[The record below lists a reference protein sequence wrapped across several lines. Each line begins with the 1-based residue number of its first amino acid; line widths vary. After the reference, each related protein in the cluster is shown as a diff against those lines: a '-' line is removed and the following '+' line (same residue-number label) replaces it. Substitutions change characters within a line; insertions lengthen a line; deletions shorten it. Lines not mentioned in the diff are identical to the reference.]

1 MEGSLPKE
9 MNPFGRASDF
19 AVLMDDQTIIKGAE
33 LQMKNQSFFRNPKI
47 RSYLLLW
54 GTQTFS
60 SLGSR
65 MTSFA
70 LVLWLY
76 QTSGSAL
83 QTALMSVCSYAPYVL
98 MSIFAGA
105 LSDRWDKKRTML
117 AGDLLAALSTVAVLV
132 LYKTG
137 QLAPWHMYVVNAISG
152 LMNTVQQP
160 ASEVA
165 ASLLAPP
172 EYYQKTSG
180 LRSFS
185 NSLNGILT
193 PVVAS
198 AVYAFGGLDVIIAFD
213 LFTFLTAFLVL
224 LLWIRIP
231 QPPIRTEV
239 REKLLEA
246 ARSGL
251 KWLKQNPL
259 ILKLIFFLAW
269 INLVASAFD
278 AALPAYLLSV
288 SNGGETVLGL
298 VQSCASIAM
307 LAGSVIV
314 TLSPKPKDRVRMVCL
329 TLMISMSTE
338 NFLLAFGR
346 SPVIWCIG
354 SVLGWLSIPVMN
366 ANLDVIMR
374 TSIPADMQGRVFS
387 CRNSLQFFTI
397 PVGKLLGGWLVDDVF
412 EPLMASADGLAVQL
426 FGAVKGSGAAAFFL
440 VLGFAGVA
448 VCLWY
453 WVKLRKYTWAEN
465 NQ

>member
-1 MEGSLPKE
+1 MKKKFWFFHKE
-9 MNPFGRASDF
+9 LKP
-19 AVLMDDQTIIKGAE
+19 
-33 LQMKNQSFFRNPKI
+33 
-47 RSYLLLW
+47 YLLLW
-54 GTQTFS
+54 GTQSFS
-60 SLGSR
+60 ALGSS

-83 QTALMSVCSYAPYVL
+83 QTALMSVCSYAPYVI

-117 AGDLLAALSTVAVLV
+117 ICDLLAALSTVTILI

-137 QLAPWHMYVVNAISG
+137 TLAPWHMYVLNALSG
-152 LMNTVQQP
+152 LMNTVQKP

-165 ASLLAPP
+165 ASLLAPR

-185 NSLNGILT
+185 SSLTTILT
-193 PVVAS
+193 PVIAS
-198 AVYAFGGLDVIIAFD
+198 AVYAFGGMDVVIAID
-213 LFTFLTAFLVL
+213 LLTFLTAFAVL
-224 LLWIRIP
+224 LFFIRIP
-231 QPPIRTEV
+231 QPPQAETSK
-239 REKLLEA
+239 EKLLTS
-246 ARSGL
+246 ARAGL

-298 VQSCASIAM
+298 VRSFSGIAT
-307 LAGSVIV
+307 LAGSVLV
-314 TLSPKPKDRVRMVCL
+314 TLMPKPNDRVRMVCI

-338 NFLLAFGR
+338 NFLLALGR
-346 SPVIWCIG
+346 LPVIWCIG

-374 TSIPADMQGRVFS
+374 TTIPPEMQGRVYS

-397 PVGKLLGGWLVDDVF
+397 PLGFLLGGWMVDDVF
-412 EPLMASADGLAVQL
+412 EPLMAAVSPYGVAAQV
-426 FGAVKGSGAAAFFL
+426 FGCGKGSGAAAFFM
-440 VLGFAGVA
+440 VLGFAGTS
-448 VCLWY
+448 VCVWY
-453 WVKLRKYTWAEN
+453 WVKLRKYHWSEAK
-465 NQ
+465 